1 MKIKVNELLNRKK
14 CIKKLR
20 DLLDTLVP
28 CDDDKTLRM
37 LRIDSVDVELLEATL
52 EEYEEL
58 LDALLNSAEVNV

>member
-14 CIKKLR
+14 CIKEQR
-20 DLLDTLVP
+20 ELLNTLVP

-37 LRIDSVDVELLEATL
+37 LRIDSIDVETVEATL

-58 LDALLNSAEVNV
+58 LDALLASAEVNV